1 MQTQSSAVES
11 LPDRVGIVFP
21 KLSDVTWS
29 LFSFSLLLNEE
40 DIDTLLKD
48 ASFEPIAAIIM
59 IDYVSHKGTD
69 LPWRISVLILSG
81 SLYLSTQRIYWI
93 FRTSKIS
100 TSRFS
105 QVWEGKLCWRNST
118 PWDKMRY
125 KVTHTTTHTVFQIDN
140 WAKRF
145 LSVLSRH
152 ICEQISIICPRN
164 FTAIS
169 WGVDLNEKLFLAKTP
184 RSGVTNQ
191 WRTRIRPFYKPDNIA
206 TKQV

>member
-1 MQTQSSAVES
+1 MRVSSQLQPLSWSIMSHTKEQTCPDESQFLFYVVRCIFQRNVHTDYFEPRKS
-11 LPDRVGIVFP
+11 LPVDFP
-21 KLSDVTWS
+21 KSEKEN
-29 LFSFSLLLNEE
+29 FFEE
-40 DIDTLLKD
+40 
-48 ASFEPIAAIIM
+48 IA
-59 IDYVSHKGTD
+59 
-69 LPWRISVLILSG
+69 
-81 SLYLSTQRIYWI
+81 
-93 FRTSKIS
+93 
-100 TSRFS
+100 
-105 QVWEGKLCWRNST
+105 T

-191 WRTRIRPFYKPDNIA
+191 WCTRIRPFYKPDNIA